1 MSDLILSTGESML
14 IEGLEVVRDDV
25 IRLGRPR
32 VEDAMRCDP
41 WLRAKLSV
49 CGLDI
54 LFYVPL
60 CYC

>member
-1 MSDLILSTGESML
+1 ML
-14 IEGLEVVRDDV
+14 IKGLEVVRDDV

-41 WLRAKLSV
+41 WLRAKLSG
-49 CGLDI
+49 CRLDI
-54 LFYVPL
+54 LFSVPL